1 MSTATE
7 SDDELLASPEPGSFA
22 VFYRRHVEDLVA
34 FFMRRTRSA
43 ELAAD
48 LTAETFAAALVA
60 RARFDPGRGNASA
73 WLFGIALHKL
83 ARVERREAAERR
95 ARRRL
100 GMEWIELT
108 DVDIER
114 IEALGSDER
123 AHVLLERISPEQ
135 RDAIRAHVIDERPY
149 GGGWR
154 PGRGS
159 RAWCTTASEA
169 NGTTR
174 MSDDFFI
181 RLERQ
186 LEAAELRELNR
197 APALRRLVSAR
208 RPLSV
213 PLAAAAAVG
222 VVVVGL
228 ALLGAIDK
236 NDADRRPQPVGT
248 EPAPKMEVVVT
259 DVERG
264 LRFGLDRRVLT
275 VQLLPPVRNQT
286 FETVSG
292 ARISATCGTNVAAPP
307 GDPRRGTTLTRRWP
321 AGQTST
327 SYRFPRDVSRWCRLE
342 DQPGSTLAFVRFR
355 GVAPGAREL
364 ITATAT
370 KWARLFAS
378 RPQTCTDYMSQ
389 TACEQVNCQREGGT
403 HIPSC
408 RRIASIDGYWAAKF
422 RGATVQYIA
431 ISGDRATATLSNDH
445 QLVELVQLRR
455 TATGEWLIDRLG
467 PSGAVGS
474 SNSTPTPRAG

>member
-7 SDDELLASPEPGSFA
+7 SDDELLASLEPGSFA

-34 FFMRRTRSA
+34 FFMRRTRFA

-60 RARFDPGRGNASA
+60 RARFDPGRGSASA
-73 WLFGIALHKL
+73 WLFGIALNKL
-83 ARVERREAAERR
+83 ARVERRAVAEWR

-100 GMEWIELT
+100 GMERIELT
-108 DVDIER
+108 DADIER
-114 IEALGSDER
+114 IDALGSGER

-149 GGGWR
+149 DRALAGDLRGGRAQARQPR
-154 PGRGS
+154 PGR
-159 RAWCTTASEA
+159 RPPA

-208 RPLSV
+208 RLLSV

-222 VVVVGL
+222 VVVVVL
-228 ALLGAIDK
+228 AVLGAIDK

-248 EPAPKMEVVVT
+248 VPAPSMEVVADAT
-259 DVERG
+259 AVERG
-264 LRFGLDRRVLT
+264 MHFGLDGRVLT
-275 VQLLPPVRNQT
+275 VQLLPPVLNQT

-292 ARISATCGTNVAAPP
+292 ARISATCGANVAAPP
-307 GDPRRGTTLTRRWP
+307 GDPRGETTLTRRWG

-342 DQPGSTLAFVRFR
+342 DQSGSIVAFVRFPGP
-355 GVAPGAREL
+355 GVPPGASEL
-364 ITATAT
+364 ITETAN

-378 RPQTCTDYMSQ
+378 SPQTCADYMAR
-389 TACEQVNCQREGGT
+389 TACEQVTCQRVGGT
-403 HIPSC
+403 RIPGC
-408 RRIASIDGYWAAKF
+408 RVATPEWGAEF
-422 RGATVQYIA
+422 RGATVRKIA
-431 ISGDRATATLSNDH
+431 ISGDRAAATFSNH
-445 QLVELVQLRR
+445 ATVQLRR
-455 TATGEWLIDRLG
+455 IATGEWLIDRLG
-467 PSGAVGS
+467 PIGAVGS
-474 SNSTPTPRAG
+474 SN